1 MPKFVY
7 AVEYINLMGASNKDD
22 LPAYRENLQK
32 IWEKLPEKKESR
44 SDFVKRW
51 TTVSFGWPDYNFLKV
66 HYMLTPYPPLLVRRD
81 LAGGAG
87 MQPAGSKGVL
97 PAGRAEFRGK
107 E

>member
-1 MPKFVY
+1 MICRRIAKIFKKY
-7 AVEYINLMGASNKDD
+7 GKSCRKKRKAAATLSNDG
-22 LPAYRENLQK
+22 RRF
-32 IWEKLPEKKESR
+32 R
-44 SDFVKRW
+44 SGR
-51 TTVSFGWPDYNFLKV
+51 PDYNFLKV

-97 PAGRAEFRGK
+97 PAGRAEFRVK

>member
-1 MPKFVY
+1 MICRRIAKIFK
-7 AVEYINLMGASNKDD
+7 NMGKA
-22 LPAYRENLQK
+22 AG
-32 IWEKLPEKKESR
+32 KKESR

-51 TTVSFGWPDYNFLKV
+51 TTVSFGRPDYNFLKV
-66 HYMLTPYPPLLVRRD
+66 HYMLTPYPPLLARRD

-97 PAGRAEFRGK
+97 PAGRAEFRVK